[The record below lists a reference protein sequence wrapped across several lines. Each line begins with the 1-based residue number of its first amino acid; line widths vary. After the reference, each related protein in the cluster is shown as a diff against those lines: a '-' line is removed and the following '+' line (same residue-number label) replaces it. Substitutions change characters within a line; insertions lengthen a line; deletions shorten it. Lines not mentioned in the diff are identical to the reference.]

1 MQGRP
6 DCMQRFAQ
14 QDTTEMNVEIHS
26 KTIKNPS
33 KIGGKSIQN
42 CSWEAVG
49 ELWDAILSSSSDSEA
64 FGVLQ
69 EGQRELLGSP
79 WGGLGAPLKPT
90 RGALGSFWPPFGSLW
105 KAFGVPQSAKAD
117 SLIFL
122 VLLSKSID
130 FACPGAP
137 RSTQKRSKIALGTL
151 LGAQKQERCDAK
163 QFLMPRVRKSEAL
176 SSEKGDS

>member
-1 MQGRP
+1 
-6 DCMQRFAQ
+6 MQRFAQ

-26 KTIKNPS
+26 KTIKNPPE
-33 KIGGKSIQN
+33 IGEKSTQN

-90 RGALGSFWPPFGSLW
+90 RDALGSFWGPFGPLW
-105 KAFGVPQSAKAD
+105 EAFGVPQSAKAD

>member
-14 QDTTEMNVEIHS
+14 QDTTEMDVEIHS

-33 KIGGKSIQN
+33 EIGGKSTQN

-49 ELWDAILSSSSDSEA
+49 ELWDAILSISSDSEA

-79 WGGLGAPLKPT
+79 WGGLGGPLKPT
-90 RGALGSFWPPFGSLW
+90 RGALGSFWGAFWCLWNVFGL
-105 KAFGVPQSAKAD
+105 PQSAKAD
-117 SLIFL
+117 SLKIN
-122 VLLSKSID
+122 VLLNKSVD

-137 RSTQKRSKIALGTL
+137 RSSQKRSKIALGTL

-163 QFLMPRVRKSEAL
+163 QFQMPRVRKSESL

>member
-14 QDTTEMNVEIHS
+14 QDTTEMRVEIHS

-33 KIGGKSIQN
+33 EIGEKSIQN

-49 ELWDAILSSSSDSEA
+49 ELWDAIFSSSSDSEA

-79 WGGLGAPLKPT
+79 WGGLGAPLRQT
-90 RGALGSFWPPFGSLW
+90 RGALGSFWGPFGPLW
-105 KAFGVPQSAKAD
+105 NAFGVLRSAKAD
-117 SLIFL
+117 FL
-122 VLLSKSID
+122 
-130 FACPGAP
+130 
-137 RSTQKRSKIALGTL
+137 KIIV
-151 LGAQKQERCDAK
+151 
-163 QFLMPRVRKSEAL
+163 FLK
-176 SSEKGDS
+176 EKY